1 MFLSLQWTFLLL
13 HASYFHSF
21 NFNILFECYENVKII
36 LYSLNCQIHFLNW
49 DILVWN
55 TFNLKTFP
63 QRALQCFFSPFIN
76 MHCFKTKFHLEVK
89 IFFRRT
95 KHPFDSLSLVI
106 LNTQRCKRIYRSPT
120 GPPCPVSKALRSF
133 LENYGRY
140 LLVSTEEMN
149 FCYSTVC
156 KQNLFCR
163 FKYI

>member
-1 MFLSLQWTFLLL
+1 ML
-13 HASYFHSF
+13 
-21 NFNILFECYENVKII
+21 
-36 LYSLNCQIHFLNW
+36 
-49 DILVWN
+49 
-55 TFNLKTFP
+55 
-63 QRALQCFFSPFIN
+63 FSPFIN

-163 FKYI
+163 FKYIQAGSIVQKLIASSLSSKLVNTPKANVYYNLWRVKQYQPNQK